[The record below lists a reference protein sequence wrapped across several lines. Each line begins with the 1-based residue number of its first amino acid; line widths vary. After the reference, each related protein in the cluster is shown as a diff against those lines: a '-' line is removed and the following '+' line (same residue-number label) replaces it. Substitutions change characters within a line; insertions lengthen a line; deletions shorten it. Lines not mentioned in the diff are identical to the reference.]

1 MSTMAVV
8 QAARRT
14 LTGLA
19 PFATVVLVSLVV
31 LFAPQS
37 ATPSTTLPPGTDKV
51 IHMALFAALAW
62 TGRRAGLPVVGLAI
76 GLVTYAVGSE
86 VLQGALPI
94 GRSPDAVDAVVDTV
108 GIAVGL
114 IAARWSVAQP
124 RGRRHLRATKAPEQL
139 APRAS
144 SQRNGH
150 AGPMPD
156 LSGAGASMHHDGAT
170 DDEPTLTTVR
180 DRLTAAGLS
189 DERIDQHMTAGRVRV
204 DGELITD
211 LDTPAPA
218 GTRLVIWTE

>member
-8 QAARRT
+8 QATRGM

-19 PFATVVLVSLVV
+19 PFAAVVLVSLVV

-37 ATPSTTLPPGTDKV
+37 ATPSTLPPGTDKV

-124 RGRRHLRATKAPEQL
+124 Q
-139 APRAS
+139 
-144 SQRNGH
+144 
-150 AGPMPD
+150 
-156 LSGAGASMHHDGAT
+156 
-170 DDEPTLTTVR
+170 
-180 DRLTAAGLS
+180 
-189 DERIDQHMTAGRVRV
+189 
-204 DGELITD
+204 
-211 LDTPAPA
+211 
-218 GTRLVIWTE
+218 

>member
-8 QAARRT
+8 QAARRI

-37 ATPSTTLPPGTDKV
+37 ATPSTLPPGTDKV

-124 RGRRHLRATKAPEQL
+124 Q
-139 APRAS
+139 
-144 SQRNGH
+144 
-150 AGPMPD
+150 
-156 LSGAGASMHHDGAT
+156 
-170 DDEPTLTTVR
+170 
-180 DRLTAAGLS
+180 
-189 DERIDQHMTAGRVRV
+189 
-204 DGELITD
+204 
-211 LDTPAPA
+211 
-218 GTRLVIWTE
+218 

>member
-8 QAARRT
+8 QAERGM

-37 ATPSTTLPPGTDKV
+37 ATPSTLPPGTDKV

-94 GRSPDAVDAVVDTV
+94 GRSPDAVDAVVDTA
-108 GIAVGL
+108 GIAGGF

-124 RGRRHLRATKAPEQL
+124 R
-139 APRAS
+139 
-144 SQRNGH
+144 
-150 AGPMPD
+150 
-156 LSGAGASMHHDGAT
+156 
-170 DDEPTLTTVR
+170 
-180 DRLTAAGLS
+180 
-189 DERIDQHMTAGRVRV
+189 
-204 DGELITD
+204 
-211 LDTPAPA
+211 
-218 GTRLVIWTE
+218 

>member
-1 MSTMAVV
+1 MAVV

-31 LFAPQS
+31 LFAPLS
-37 ATPSTTLPPGTDKV
+37 ATPSTLPPGTDKV

-124 RGRRHLRATKAPEQL
+124 RGRRHVCATEAPEQL

-144 SQRNGH
+144 FQRNGH

-156 LSGAGASMHHDGAT
+156 LSGAGAPMHHDAVT
-170 DDEPTLTTVR
+170 DDEPAPTTVR

-189 DERIDQHMTAGRVRV
+189 DERIAEHLQAGRVRV
-204 DGELITD
+204 DGELVTD

-218 GTRLVIWTE
+218 GTRVVVWGE

>member
-8 QAARRT
+8 QAARGM

-37 ATPSTTLPPGTDKV
+37 ATPSTLPPGTDKV
-51 IHMALFAALAW
+51 IHMALFAALAG

-124 RGRRHLRATKAPEQL
+124 R
-139 APRAS
+139 
-144 SQRNGH
+144 
-150 AGPMPD
+150 
-156 LSGAGASMHHDGAT
+156 
-170 DDEPTLTTVR
+170 
-180 DRLTAAGLS
+180 
-189 DERIDQHMTAGRVRV
+189 
-204 DGELITD
+204 
-211 LDTPAPA
+211 
-218 GTRLVIWTE
+218 

>member
-1 MSTMAVV
+1 M
-8 QAARRT
+8 

-37 ATPSTTLPPGTDKV
+37 ATPSTLPPGTDKV

-94 GRSPDAVDAVVDTV
+94 GRSPDAVDAVVDTA
-108 GIAVGL
+108 GIAVGF

-124 RGRRHLRATKAPEQL
+124 R
-139 APRAS
+139 
-144 SQRNGH
+144 
-150 AGPMPD
+150 
-156 LSGAGASMHHDGAT
+156 
-170 DDEPTLTTVR
+170 
-180 DRLTAAGLS
+180 
-189 DERIDQHMTAGRVRV
+189 
-204 DGELITD
+204 
-211 LDTPAPA
+211 
-218 GTRLVIWTE
+218 